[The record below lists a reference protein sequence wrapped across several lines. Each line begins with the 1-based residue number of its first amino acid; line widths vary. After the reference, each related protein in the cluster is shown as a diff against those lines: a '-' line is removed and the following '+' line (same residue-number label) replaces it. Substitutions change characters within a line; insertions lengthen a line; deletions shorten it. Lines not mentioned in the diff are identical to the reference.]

1 MARRSLL
8 ILITLLC
15 AACGGAREPQFP
27 KEVPG
32 GWKLF
37 GSEEYRADT
46 ADASLQNSGLKRWL
60 RARYDG
66 PGYPDV
72 MLYQMGSQASAF
84 EMVQKWRSEK
94 GVLVTHLDNIFVV
107 YRTGLAPQEA
117 NKFAAAWE
125 AAFKAM

>member
-1 MARRSLL
+1 MERRSLFA
-8 ILITLLC
+8 LITLLC
-15 AACGGAREPQFP
+15 AGCGGPREARFP
-27 KEVPG
+27 PEIPG

-37 GSEEYRADT
+37 GSEEYRVDT
-46 ADASLQNSGLKRWL
+46 ADASLQNAGLKRWL
-60 RARYDG
+60 RGRYDG
-66 PGYPDV
+66 PGYPDIS
-72 MLYQMGSQASAF
+72 LYQMGSQAGAF

-94 GVLVTHLDNIFVV
+94 GVIVNSLDDLFIV